1 MRMGIRSELN
11 KLARIL
17 VDIPSTLDS
26 VWMLDVKKSSA
37 KIPDSVKEWI
47 KIAVQDSVVR
57 SRKTNKFPGVKEQ
70 TPAIKVWDRI
80 DEHEGKIK
88 YQLNRQNPIV
98 VALKDC
104 LGDKEN
110 NLLEMLLS
118 QIECYLPKYSIIN
131 DNNDSLNII
140 NTGDDSEEERIVDE
154 IRDIIAMVDVD
165 KQDEM
170 FDTLFMMESYQK
182 VQTKKE
188 EIRRRIFGD

>member
-1 MRMGIRSELN
+1 
-11 KLARIL
+11 
-17 VDIPSTLDS
+17 
-26 VWMLDVKKSSA
+26 
-37 KIPDSVKEWI
+37 
-47 KIAVQDSVVR
+47 
-57 SRKTNKFPGVKEQ
+57 
-70 TPAIKVWDRI
+70 
-80 DEHEGKIK
+80 
-88 YQLNRQNPIV
+88 
-98 VALKDC
+98 
-104 LGDKEN
+104 
-110 NLLEMLLS
+110 MLLS

-188 EIRRRIFGD
+188 EIRRRIFGE